1 MAVERETLEVD
12 LLIVG
17 GGPAGLACAIRLAQ
31 LNAANGNPLNLENIV
46 VLEKGREAGAHM
58 LSGAVCDPRAL
69 RELIPSFAADAPGVF
84 ETPVKH
90 DAVYFFT
97 ESGQWK
103 FPIIPPPLHNDGN
116 YVVSLNKLAKW
127 LAKKLEESGITIFNQ
142 TSGMEVLTE
151 QDRVVGVRTGDKGV
165 NKEGHPEEN
174 YQPGADI
181 RAKLTVFAEGPRGS
195 LTKQLITSKHLDQG
209 RNPQT
214 YAIGVKELWEVPEGR
229 LEPGE
234 VTHSMG

>member
-1 MAVERETLEVD
+1 MERETLEVD

-17 GGPAGLACAIRLAQ
+17 AGPSGLACALRLTQ
-31 LNAANGNPLNLENIV
+31 LNSAAGNPLNLENV
-46 VLEKGREAGAHM
+46 VVMEKGREAGAHM

-69 RELIPSFAADAPGVF
+69 RELIPDFATEATGVF
-84 ETPVKH
+84 DTPVEH

-97 ESGQWK
+97 EGGQWK
-103 FPIIPPPLHNDGN
+103 TPIVPPPFHNHGN
-116 YVVSLNKLAKW
+116 YIVSLNKLVKW
-127 LAKKLEESGITIFNQ
+127 LAGKVEESGITIFTE
-142 TSGMEVLTE
+142 TSGMEVLLE
-151 QDRVVGVRTGDKGV
+151 DDRVVGVRTGDKGV

-195 LTKQLITSKHLDQG
+195 LAKQLITKNHLDAG

-214 YAIGVKELWEVPEGR
+214 YAIGVKRSEERRVGKEC
-229 LEPGE
+229 
-234 VTHSMG
+234 